1 MVSSI
6 SLVLV
11 SNYSQFVAPNLT
23 SMGFDIKFYGFVTA
37 GASLGELFG
46 SRLIAFFIK
55 KYSKAD
61 AMYLKKEKSSFY
73 NIEMLFIFA
82 LATLMSISILAYGKF
97 ANIILCII
105 IYIVINL
112 LSTMLN
118 ILLNKQMNQVANGA
132 NRATLLSVSNQ
143 LDEIISVI
151 FDPIIGFGLDVAGF
165 GTVYVLLGLFSILL
179 LGGIVF
185 YYLIKLDK

>member
-1 MVSSI
+1 
-6 SLVLV
+6 
-11 SNYSQFVAPNLT
+11 
-23 SMGFDIKFYGFVTA
+23 
-37 GASLGELFG
+37 
-46 SRLIAFFIK
+46 
-55 KYSKAD
+55 
-61 AMYLKKEKSSFY
+61 
-73 NIEMLFIFA
+73 
-82 LATLMSISILAYGKF
+82 
-97 ANIILCII
+97 
-105 IYIVINL
+105 
-112 LSTMLN
+112 MLN

-165 GTVYVLLGLFSILL
+165 GTVYILLGLFSILL